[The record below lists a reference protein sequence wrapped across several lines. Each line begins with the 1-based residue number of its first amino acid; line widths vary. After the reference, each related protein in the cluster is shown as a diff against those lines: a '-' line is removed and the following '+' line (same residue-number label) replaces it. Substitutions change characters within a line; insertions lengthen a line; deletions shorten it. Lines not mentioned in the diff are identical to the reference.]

1 MTRDAHQCPIDVN
14 CRRKDYVLVTLVC
27 EDLVESIE
35 VRYTNFMALIFVGH
49 ISSIYES
56 VLRFVNQAILQQNE
70 AHLVWK
76 SGYDLG
82 HLCTSRA
89 FSYQAPRQTY
99 AASEI
104 YLPRL

>member
-1 MTRDAHQCPIDVN
+1 MNTVSQ
-14 CRRKDYVLVTLVC
+14 
-27 EDLVESIE
+27 SIE
-35 VRYTNFMALIFVGH
+35 YLLTRYTNFMALIFVGH

-56 VLRFVNQAILQQNE
+56 ILRFVNQAILERNE
-70 AHLVWK
+70 AYLVWK

-82 HLCTSRA
+82 HLRTSRA